1 MPHKKMIPLPDHI
14 HFIGGCGRAMSG
26 VMAAVANR
34 GVRVTGSDEENTYG
48 PTRHWL
54 AKKGIVISAGF
65 NSRNLDTQPGLVVIG
80 RQHGRGNAEVEYV
93 LEKRIPYLS
102 LPEFLCFYFLNG
114 SRNILV
120 TGSKGKTT
128 TTAMLARIL
137 ESAGMA
143 PGYMIGG
150 MPRSGI
156 DPVKLGRSIYVL
168 EADDYSTLWWND
180 NPKAA
185 YCRPE
190 VVILCNSFQDHREHR
205 ASEDA
210 RLRRFTALIEQL
222 PQNGLLV
229 LADCRNSI
237 GLDRLVEVAPC
248 PVRRVDTA
256 DGSGEAILGYQ
267 KVEKGAVF
275 EWNDAKFL
283 LETTGRMHARNAVS
297 AAIAAGHFG
306 IAADAAAAALYGFQG
321 VAGRMDRAPGTGD
334 LDAYID
340 GYGYLPESLAENL
353 SASRDM
359 HPRRRHIL
367 IYQLLVVDEIP
378 EAQQPLYASLA
389 KWDKVLIANYQSA
402 GLMVA
407 AGDDYLL
414 GLEASLRERGVDATY
429 IGPLENG
436 LTVLPGLVKTGDVL
450 FFSVHPRSADL
461 ALRIAHHTSA
471 HENTPHQQYAR

>member
-1 MPHKKMIPLPDHI
+1 MRRKMMPLPDHI

-26 VMAAVANR
+26 VMVAIANR

-54 AKKGIVISAGF
+54 AKKGIAISAGF
-65 NSRNLDTQPGLVVIG
+65 NSRNLDAQPGLVVIG

-128 TTAMLARIL
+128 TTAMLAKIL

-156 DPVKLGRSIYVL
+156 DPVKLGRTTYVL

-180 NPKAA
+180 NPKAV

-190 VVILCNSFQDHREHR
+190 VVVLCNSFHDHPEHH
-205 ASEDA
+205 ANPDV
-210 RLRRFTALIEQL
+210 RLRHFTALIEQL
-222 PQNGLLV
+222 PQSGLLV

-237 GLDRLVEVAPC
+237 GLDRLMAVAPC
-248 PVRRVDTA
+248 PVRIVDTA
-256 DGSGEAILGYQ
+256 DGSGEAILGYR

-275 EWNDAKFL
+275 EWNDAEFFL
-283 LETTGRMHARNAVS
+283 EAVGRMHARNAVS
-297 AAIAAGHFG
+297 AAIAAQHFG
-306 IAADAAAAALYGFQG
+306 VAADAAAAALSGFQG
-321 VAGRMDRAPGTGD
+321 VAGRMDRALSTRD

-340 GYGYLPESLAENL
+340 GYGYLPESLAENM
-353 SASRDM
+353 SALRDM
-359 HPRRRHIL
+359 HPQRRHIL
-367 IYQLLVVDEIP
+367 IYQLLIVDGIP
-378 EAQQPLYASLA
+378 EAQKPLHISLA
-389 KWDKVLIANYQSA
+389 GWDKVLIASYRST

-407 AGDDYLL
+407 AADDYLL
-414 GLEASLRERGVDATY
+414 GLEATLRERGVDATY

-436 LTVLPGLVKTGDVL
+436 LTVLPSLVETGDVL

-461 ALRIAHHTSA
+461 ALRIAHHTGA